1 MRKLTYYI
9 ALTIDGFI
17 AAPDGTADFYPI
29 GEDMTQYLT
38 TEYPETLPTHIRR
51 MLGFDDAANR
61 HFDTVL
67 MGGATYRI
75 ALDEGNTSPYGHL
88 RQYVFS
94 RADSPSPDPDV
105 EFVATDPLAR
115 VRELK
120 AEDGGQGVYLCGG
133 GELAGLLLPEID
145 ELVTKVYPVVAGG
158 GIPMFATDFAGPVPF
173 ALTDSRTFGNG
184 AAVLTYERVRD

>member
-1 MRKLTYYI
+1 MRKLSYYI

-29 GEDMTQYLT
+29 GEDMTQYLA

-51 MLGFDDAANR
+51 MLGFDDAENR

-67 MGGATYRI
+67 MGSDTYEL
-75 ALDEGNTSPYGHL
+75 AVQEGNTSPYGHL
-88 RQYVFS
+88 RQYAFS
-94 RADSPSPDPDV
+94 HSRTEAPDPAV
-105 EFVATDPLAR
+105 EIVASDALDR

-120 AEDGGQGVYLCGG
+120 AEEGGLDIYLCGG
-133 GELAGLLLPEID
+133 GALAGTLLPEID
-145 ELVTKVYPVVAGG
+145 EMVTKVYPIVAGS
-158 GIPMFATDFAGPVPF
+158 GIPMFVADWDGPLRF
-173 ALTDSRTFGNG
+173 ELADSRTFSNG

>member
-51 MLGFDDAANR
+51 MLGFDDAENR
-61 HFDTVL
+61 RFDTVV
-67 MGGATYRI
+67 MGRGSYDP
-75 ALDEGNTSPYGHL
+75 ALQEDITSPYGHL
-88 RQYVFS
+88 RQYVVS
-94 RADSPSPDPDV
+94 RSITESPDPAV
-105 EFVATDPLAR
+105 EIVASDPRAK

-120 AEDGGQGVYLCGG
+120 AEDGELGIYLCGG
-133 GELAGLLLPEID
+133 GSLAGQLLPEID
-145 ELVTKVYPVVAGG
+145 ELVTKVYPVVAGS
-158 GIPMFATDFAGPVPF
+158 GIPMFSADFDQPVPF
-173 ALTDSRTFGNG
+173 ELTSSRTFSNG
-184 AAVLTYERVRD
+184 AAVLTYDRVRA